1 MFSRILSKR
10 IHLKNNSKSNHP
22 SPITL
27 NNYRP
32 WEITVP
38 KRSMGFPRG
47 SDGKE
52 NPYNPAVTSH
62 FHLLSLRIYLFWKF
76 LINGNL
82 LILYVGLPRW
92 LRGKESACQHKRRG
106 SHPWVETIPWR
117 RKWQPTPAFLPGKSH
132 GQRSLEGYSPW
143 GCKEL
148 DMTEQ
153 SMQKGHNLT

>member
-1 MFSRILSKR
+1 MCSRILSKR

-22 SPITL
+22 SPIAL

-32 WEITVP
+32 WKITVP

-76 LINGNL
+76 LINGNF
-82 LILYVGLPRW
+82 LYFMWGFLGGSEVKNLPANTRDVGLIPG
-92 LRGKESACQHKRRG
+92 LRRSPGEENGNPLQHSYLGNPMDRG
-106 SHPWVETIPWR
+106 
-117 RKWQPTPAFLPGKSH
+117 A
-132 GQRSLEGYSPW
+132 W
-143 GCKEL
+143 GL
-148 DMTEQ
+148 Q
-153 SMQKGHNLT
+153 SMRLQRVGHDWAINAKGS